1 MSDFDV
7 LSDREFE
14 GGPLR
19 QQKSLAA
26 LAVIVLILAAC
37 GSGTETTTTSP
48 GTAETTAGGPST
60 TGSEPINGI
69 HTSETDLGTIL
80 VDGDGFTLYVFTVDT
95 EGVSTCF
102 EGCADVWPPVA
113 AESEIASGLDAS
125 IFGSA
130 PRPGEADQLTVGG
143 QPLYRYTPD
152 GEPGATAGQGVN
164 GVWFVVDAD
173 GNMIAAPE
181 ASSNTGTEP
190 IDDGYDY

>member
-1 MSDFDV
+1 MFV
-7 LSDREFE
+7 ATTVFMT
-14 GGPLR
+14 
-19 QQKSLAA
+19 
-26 LAVIVLILAAC
+26 AVAAC
-37 GSGTETTTTSP
+37 GSGTGTTTVASETTPSGP
-48 GTAETTAGGPST
+48 ATAA
-60 TGSEPINGI
+60 GI

-102 EGCADVWPPVA
+102 EGCAEVWPPVA
-113 AESEIASGLDAS
+113 AESEIASDLDAS

-130 PRPGEADQLTVGG
+130 PRPGEADQLTIGG

-152 GEPGATAGQGVN
+152 GEPGATGGQGVN
-164 GVWFVVDAD
+164 GVWFVVDAG
-173 GNMIAAPE
+173 GNMIGAPE